1 MLCLI
6 WCVSQLTTG
15 TELPG
20 AHFTNRSSDKAC
32 DYAGLVHS
40 VCLPRCYKWLIN
52 IHVCFL
58 NSHYS
63 IMFAKLVLNCIFF
76 TSNHRISKYLQKCDG
91 ICHLLFDLKRIYV
104 NIDEHVVVYVFI
116 YIL

>member
-20 AHFTNRSSDKAC
+20 ARFTNRSSDKAG

-58 NSHYS
+58 NSYYS
-63 IMFAKLVLNCIFF
+63 IMFAKLVLNCIFL
-76 TSNHRISKYLQKCDG
+76 TSNHRISKYLQKRDG
-91 ICHLLFDLKRIYV
+91 ICHLLFDLKNIYV